1 MSTLLI
7 AACYWKRAND
17 WGAGAAIVVGQ
28 GTATVVTQMAAD
40 RLRMASNLLDGKS
53 QGSLAAQYLDDAN
66 YAALR
71 GIDLLDELEAKP

>member
-1 MSTLLI
+1 MMTPLSDRVRQ
-7 AACYWKRAND
+7 ARAFFE
-17 WGAGAAIVVGQ
+17 
-28 GTATVVTQMAAD
+28 MAAD